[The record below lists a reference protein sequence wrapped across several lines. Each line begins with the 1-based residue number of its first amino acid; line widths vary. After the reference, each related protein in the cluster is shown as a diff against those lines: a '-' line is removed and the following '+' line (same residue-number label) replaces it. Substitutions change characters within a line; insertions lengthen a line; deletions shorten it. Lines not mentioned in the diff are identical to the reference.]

1 MKKINEAYVR
11 KTFSPEDAEWLI
23 SNVTKR
29 GEGRGNGL
37 VRGLLI
43 DPVTQIVTRTEK
55 PL

>member
-37 VRGLLI
+37 VRGLII
-43 DPVTQIVTRTEK
+43 DPITRVVIRTEK
-55 PL
+55 QL